1 MRCKVPVH
9 FTFGH
14 PPLGDVWQLPTP
26 LVQTPLPPPH
36 SPTPWCNRV
45 TDCQLH
51 CSKLFTLLRCR
62 PRSSGQSQTSH
73 VMSHYL
79 LRWIWTAGAPCS
91 QEQIVHIERLT
102 RLVNDKLRRTLSRKS
117 TKIVVLNWW
126 QQPARTSSDQIK
138 GFCAAIE
145 MSWQFPVHKFT
156 QWTFVCWKLFNLHFY
171 NMSGSKLFSHLE
183 FEEEKY
189 KIICFRHLVS
199 PIDCIVHKCH
209 WWKWTFH
216 FILVASL
223 QWETNQS
230 KSPQWETLQMKSNP
244 KIAAPPISWQGPDCF
259 PLWFRPE
266 LAFPSYIYPHIIGR
280 GWMDISTA
288 ALNTPLY

>member
-1 MRCKVPVH
+1 MDMDSGC
-9 FTFGH
+9 
-14 PPLGDVWQLPTP
+14 
-26 LVQTPLPPPH
+26 
-36 SPTPWCNRV
+36 
-45 TDCQLH
+45 
-51 CSKLFTLLRCR
+51 TLL
-62 PRSSGQSQTSH
+62 PRTNCTH
-73 VMSHYL
+73 
-79 LRWIWTAGAPCS
+79 WKI
-91 QEQIVHIERLT
+91 
-102 RLVNDKLRRTLSRKS
+102 DKLRRTLSRKS

-126 QQPARTSSDQIK
+126 QQPARTSSDEIK

-223 QWETNQS
+223 QWETNQITTMGNIANEIQS
-230 KSPQWETLQMKSNP
+230 KDSSSTNKLTRSRLLSSLISSRTRISLVYISPYH
-244 KIAAPPISWQGPDCF
+244 WQGMDG
-259 PLWFRPE
+259 
-266 LAFPSYIYPHIIGR
+266 YIYCCIEH
-280 GWMDISTA
+280 TA
-288 ALNTPLY
+288 LLKWSITQCTATGLLHYLL

>member
-1 MRCKVPVH
+1 MTCDSSPPP
-9 FTFGH
+9 GSD
-14 PPLGDVWQLPTP
+14 PPLPGATAWRIVNCTAA
-26 LVQTPLPPPH
+26 
-36 SPTPWCNRV
+36 SFS
-45 TDCQLH
+45 H
-51 CSKLFTLLRCR
+51 CCAAC

-126 QQPARTSSDQIK
+126 QQPARTSSDEIK

-230 KSPQWETLQMKSNP
+230 NQIKSPQWETLQMKSNP